1 MIGGEKFSFNP
12 ADRGWEPAALQAGL
26 SLGIKLAEV
35 IFNIMILRS
44 FLIVQENSCL
54 HGQGKTLRP
63 AARGKPGFCLAASVV

>member
-1 MIGGEKFSFNP
+1 MIGGEKFSFNL
-12 ADRGWEPAALQAGL
+12 ADRGLEPTALHAGL

-35 IFNIMILRS
+35 VFNIMILLS